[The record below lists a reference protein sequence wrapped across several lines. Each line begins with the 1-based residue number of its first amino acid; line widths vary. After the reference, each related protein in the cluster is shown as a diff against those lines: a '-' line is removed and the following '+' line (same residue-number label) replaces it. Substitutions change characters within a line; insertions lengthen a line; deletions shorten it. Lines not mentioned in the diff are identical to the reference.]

1 MKRIIYI
8 LCALFSLPVMNS
20 CSEHEIPMYD
30 GKDAI
35 FFDQQYGVAW
45 FDTVRQ
51 SHQLYSLVSF
61 GLMIDPDSTVMV
73 KIETTGYLK
82 NYDRPFGID
91 IVNDSTTAIENTEFE
106 LPVKNPVILAGQ
118 NSTYIPVIY
127 HRSDRMS
134 HETVQLQ
141 IRLVPGEH
149 FSLPFGPDGIGVMPK
164 RATGGDVFTEYSTN
178 ADPAIHNIFAN
189 ALLKRPKGW
198 NASQF
203 GEYSQKKFA
212 LMLEITEAEL
222 GWTVLDF
229 ENDTNN
235 KMSISRAPIVA
246 THMATYLMEQYFK
259 GREYWV
265 LDEDGSMMWVKGVTW
280 TEGTDPNTMTAAN

>member
-1 MKRIIYI
+1 
-8 LCALFSLPVMNS
+8 
-20 CSEHEIPMYD
+20 
-30 GKDAI
+30 
-35 FFDQQYGVAW
+35 
-45 FDTVRQ
+45 
-51 SHQLYSLVSF
+51 
-61 GLMIDPDSTVMV
+61 
-73 KIETTGYLK
+73 
-82 NYDRPFGID
+82 
-91 IVNDSTTAIENTEFE
+91 
-106 LPVKNPVILAGQ
+106 
-118 NSTYIPVIY
+118 
-127 HRSDRMS
+127 MS

-178 ADPAIHNIFAN
+178 TDPSIHNIFAN
-189 ALLKRPKGW
+189 ALLKKPKGW
-198 NASQF
+198 NVIRF

-246 THMATYLMEQYFK
+246 SHVSAYLMEQYLK

-265 LDEDGSMMWVKGVTW
+265 LDEDGSMMYVQGVTW